1 MGVAFDCTK
10 EEHIFRKKPVTAA
23 AIVWNGENFD
33 AIKKFAGDNVS
44 LENGELIIKT
54 LEDGADGKAKHVASI
69 GDFIIRGVEGEYY
82 FCKPSIFEQTYE
94 IVE

>member
-1 MGVAFDCTK
+1 MDYSK
-10 EEHIFRKKPVTAA
+10 EENVFRKKPMTITA
-23 AIVWNGENFD
+23 IDWTGDNFD
-33 AIKKFAGDNVS
+33 AIKKFAGDNVY

-54 LEDGADGKAKHVASI
+54 LEDSADGKAKHVASI

-82 FCKPSIFEQTYE
+82 FCKPYIFEQTYE

>member
-1 MGVAFDCTK
+1 MDCSK
-10 EEHIFRKKPVTAA
+10 EEHVFTKKPVTIT
-23 AIVWNGENFD
+23 AIDWTGDNFD
-33 AIKKFAGDNVS
+33 AVKKFAGDNVS
-44 LENGELIIKT
+44 LENGKLVIKT

-82 FCKPSIFEQTYE
+82 FCKPYIFEQTYE

>member
-1 MGVAFDCTK
+1 MDYSK
-10 EEHIFRKKPVTAA
+10 EEHVFRKKPVTIT
-23 AIVWNGENFD
+23 AIDWTGDNFD

-44 LENGELIIKT
+44 LENGELVIKT
-54 LEDGADGKAKHVASI
+54 LEDGVDGKVKHVASI

-82 FCKPSIFEQTYE
+82 FCKPSIFKQTYE